1 MYTYVYTFVMKY
13 SQTLLKW
20 GNGQG
25 IRLPKKITD
34 QLNVKPGQVFDVS
47 VVGNEIKIKANNDVQ
62 ARLDAFHAT
71 IAKTRYIQ
79 FDRKYTR
86 EEMNER

>member
-1 MYTYVYTFVMKY
+1 MKY

-25 IRLPKKITD
+25 IRLPKKLTD
-34 QLNVKPGQVFDVS
+34 ELNVKPGQVFDIS
-47 VVGNEIKIKANNDVQ
+47 VVGKKITLEIKDDAQ
-62 ARLDAFHAT
+62 ARLDAFHKT
-71 IAKTRYIQ
+71 IAKTRYIR